1 MKYKIAAKILAFLTL
16 VVILLQLLDNEISE
30 LLSFEID
37 NMIPQVTP
45 YITLFAALVMNIL
58 ANRSKPNHSG
68 LPKNPVFWLA
78 FLLFFSATTLFIIL
92 GFS

>member
-16 VVILLQLLDNEISE
+16 VVILLQLLGNEISE
-30 LLSFEID
+30 LSSFEID

-58 ANRSKPNHSG
+58 ANRSNSNHSG
-68 LPKNPVFWLA
+68 LPKNPVFWLV